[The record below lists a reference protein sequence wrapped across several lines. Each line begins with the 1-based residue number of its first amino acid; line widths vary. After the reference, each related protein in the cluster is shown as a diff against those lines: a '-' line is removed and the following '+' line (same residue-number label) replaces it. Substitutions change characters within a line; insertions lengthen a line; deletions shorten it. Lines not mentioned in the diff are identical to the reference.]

1 MATPLSLMIASSDPS
16 FRDMVHDNILNI
28 PDLKVVAEFT
38 EVAANL
44 YVRVLQ
50 ELERHASAGLVVD
63 LASSPDIAFKALER
77 VKQAIPDLYV
87 IASHFIADGE
97 TVIQAMRAG
106 ANEFLLQPLKRVEFR
121 EAMSRFERAP
131 RRISGPTESRLG
143 KVYTFLGAKGGVG
156 TTSLAVNFASVLAQ
170 RKKETVLLD
179 IDWVANDAAMQ
190 LGAAPQY
197 TLMEVADNMAKLD
210 QALFEGFVTRDPL
223 GFFLVGPPDSLDNR
237 NFFSDHMFR
246 EFATFLIE
254 KYDSVVVDAGKN
266 INDDVVMSACQVS
279 STIFLVVTQ
288 ELPSL
293 RNAQRYVTA
302 LAHLGVHQDQIKVVV
317 NHYSKKA
324 SPHHATLEQIS
335 QTLNQ
340 PVFFG
345 IPSSP
350 VMLASLNKGRPMVTD
365 RAAAPELDKAFRSFV
380 DKATGAKAT
389 PLTKTAGSKLL
400 G

>member
-1 MATPLSLMIASSDPS
+1 MIASSDPG

-44 YVRVLQ
+44 YVRILQ
-50 ELERHASAGLVVD
+50 ELERHPTAGLMID
-63 LASSPDIAFKALER
+63 LAGSPDTAFKALER

-87 IASHFIADGE
+87 MASHFIADGE

-121 EAMSRFERAP
+121 DAMARFERAP
-131 RRISGPTESRLG
+131 RRVSGPSESRLG
-143 KVYTFLGAKGGVG
+143 KIYTFLGAKGGVG
-156 TTSLAVNFASVLAQ
+156 ATTLAVNFAAVLAQ
-170 RKKETVLLD
+170 RKKQTVLVD

-197 TLMEVADNMAKLD
+197 TLMEVADNLAKLD

-223 GFFLVGPPDSLDNR
+223 GFFLVGPPDSLDKR

-279 STIFLVVTQ
+279 STIFLVVSQ

-302 LAHLGVHQDQIKVVV
+302 LSHMGVHQDQIKVLV

-340 PVFFG
+340 PVFYG

-350 VMLASLNKGRPMVTD
+350 VMLASVNKGRPMVAD
-365 RAAAPELDKAFRSFV
+365 RTVAPELDKAFRAFV
-380 DKATGAKAT
+380 DKATGAKAAS
-389 PLTKTAGSKLL
+389 LAKAAVAK
-400 G
+400 

>member
-1 MATPLSLMIASSDPS
+1 MIASSDPS
-16 FRDMVHDNILNI
+16 FRDMLHDNILNI
-28 PDLKVVAEFT
+28 PDLRIVAEFP

-50 ELERHASAGLVVD
+50 ELERHPFSGLVID
-63 LASSPDIAFKALER
+63 LAADPDAAFKALER

-87 IASHFIADGE
+87 IASHFIGDGE

-121 EAMSRFERAP
+121 DAMTRFERAP
-131 RRISGPTESRLG
+131 RRSSGPTESHLG
-143 KVYTFLGAKGGVG
+143 KIYTFLGAKGGVG

-170 RKKETVLLD
+170 RKQQTVLVD
-179 IDWVANDAAMQ
+179 IDWVANDVAMHV
-190 LGAAPQY
+190 GASPQY
-197 TLMEVADNMAKLD
+197 TLMEVADNFAKLD

-223 GFFLVGPPDSLDNR
+223 GFFVVGPPDSLDNR

-279 STIFLVVTQ
+279 SSIFLIVSQ

-302 LAHLGVHQDQIKVVV
+302 LAHMGIHQDQIKVLV
-317 NHYSKKA
+317 NHYTKKP
-324 SPHHATLEQIS
+324 SPHHASLEQIS

-340 PVFFG
+340 PVFYG

-350 VMLASLNKGRPMVTD
+350 VMLASINKGRPLVSD
-365 RAAAPELDKAFRSFV
+365 RQAAGELDKSFRSFV
-380 DKATGAKAT
+380 DKATGARAGKAKAAT
-389 PLTKTAGSKLL
+389 I
-400 G
+400 

>member
-1 MATPLSLMIASSDPS
+1 MIASSDPG

-28 PDLKVVAEFT
+28 PDIKVVAEFT

-50 ELERHASAGLVVD
+50 ELERNPHAGVVID
-63 LASSPDIAFKALER
+63 LAGNPETAFKSLER
-77 VKQAIPDLYV
+77 VKHAIPDIYI

-106 ANEFLLQPLKRVEFR
+106 ANEFLLQPLKRTEFR
-121 EAMSRFERAP
+121 DAMTRFERAP
-131 RRISGPTESRLG
+131 KRSTGLSESRLG
-143 KVYTFLGAKGGVG
+143 KIYTFLGAKGGVG
-156 TTSLAVNFASVLAQ
+156 ATSLAVNFASVLAQ
-170 RKKETVLLD
+170 RKKQTVIVD
-179 IDWVANDAAMQ
+179 IDWVANDVAMQ
-190 LGAAPQY
+190 VGVTPQY
-197 TLMEVADNMAKLD
+197 TLMEVADNFAKLD
-210 QALFEGFVTRDPL
+210 QALFEGYVTRDPL

-288 ELPSL
+288 ELPSV

-302 LAHLGVHQDQIKVVV
+302 LSHMGVHQDQIKVVV
-317 NHYSKKA
+317 NHYNKKA
-324 SPHHATLEQIS
+324 SPLHASLEQIS

-340 PVFFG
+340 PVFYG

-350 VMLASLNKGRPMVTD
+350 AMLASLNKGRPMVSN
-365 RAAAPELDKAFRSFV
+365 REAAPELDKTFRAFV
-380 DKATGAKAT
+380 DKATGAKAASGK
-389 PLTKTAGSKLL
+389 LAKGAGA
-400 G
+400 

>member
-1 MATPLSLMIASSDPS
+1 MSTPLSLMIASGDPG

-28 PDLKVVAEFT
+28 PDLKIVAEFT

-50 ELERHASAGLVVD
+50 ELERNPQSALIVD
-63 LASSPDIAFKALER
+63 LAGDPESTFKAMER
-77 VKQAIPDLYV
+77 VKHAIPDLFV
-87 IASHFIADGE
+87 VASHFIADGE
-97 TVIQAMRAG
+97 TVIHAMRAG
-106 ANEFLLQPLKRVEFR
+106 ANEFLLQPLKRTEFR
-121 EAMSRFERAP
+121 DAMARYERAP
-131 RRISGPTESRLG
+131 KRAVGLAESRLG
-143 KVYTFLGAKGGVG
+143 KIYTFLGAKGGVG

-170 RKKETVLLD
+170 RKKQTVMVD
-179 IDWVANDAAMQ
+179 VDWVANDVAMQ
-190 LGAAPQY
+190 LGVTPQY
-197 TLMEVADNMAKLD
+197 TLMEVADNFAKLD
-210 QALFEGFVTRDPL
+210 QALFEGYVTRDPL

-288 ELPSL
+288 ELASI
-293 RNAQRYVTA
+293 RAAQRYVTA
-302 LAHLGVHQDQIKVVV
+302 LSHLGVHQDQIKVVV
-317 NHYSKKA
+317 NHYNKK
-324 SPHHATLEQIS
+324 STPHHATLEQITH
-335 QTLNQ
+335 TLNQ

-350 VMLASLNKGRPMVTD
+350 VMLASLNKGRPMVAD
-365 RAAAPELDKAFRSFV
+365 RESAPELDKIFRAFV
-380 DKATGAKAT
+380 DKATGAKA
-389 PLTKTAGSKLL
+389 PVAKAAKG
-400 G
+400 

>member
-1 MATPLSLMIASSDPS
+1 MSTPLSLMIASSDPG
-16 FRDMVHDNILNI
+16 FRDMVHDNIMNI

-50 ELERHASAGLVVD
+50 ELERHPHAGLIID
-63 LASSPDIAFKALER
+63 LAGSPDTAFKALER
-77 VKQAIPDLYV
+77 VKHAIPDLYV
-87 IASHFIADGE
+87 MASHFIADGE

-106 ANEFLLQPLKRVEFR
+106 ANEFLLQPLKRTEFR
-121 EAMSRFERAP
+121 DAVARFERAP
-131 RRISGPTESRLG
+131 KRILGLSESRLG
-143 KVYTFLGAKGGVG
+143 KIYTFLGAKGGVG
-156 TTSLAVNFASVLAQ
+156 ATSLAVNFASVLAQ
-170 RKKETVLLD
+170 RKKQTVMVD
-179 IDWVANDAAMQ
+179 VDWVANDVAMQ
-190 LGAAPQY
+190 VGANPQY
-197 TLMEVADNMAKLD
+197 TLMEVADNFAKLD
-210 QALFEGFVTRDPL
+210 QALFEGYVTRDPL
-223 GFFLVGPPDSLDNR
+223 GFYLVGPPDSLDNR

-288 ELPSL
+288 ELPSV

-302 LAHLGVHQDQIKVVV
+302 LSHMGVHQDQIKVVV
-317 NHYSKKA
+317 NHYNKKA

-335 QTLNQ
+335 HTLNQ
-340 PVFFG
+340 PVFYG

-350 VMLASLNKGRPMVTD
+350 AMLASVNKGRPLVSD
-365 RAAAPELDKAFRSFV
+365 REAAPEMDKILRAFV
-380 DKATGAKAT
+380 DKATGAKPAAT
-389 PLTKTAGSKLL
+389 KAAKA
-400 G
+400 

>member
-1 MATPLSLMIASSDPS
+1 MPISLMIASSDPG

-28 PDLKVVAEFT
+28 PDLKIVAEFS

-44 YVRVLQ
+44 YVRVMQ
-50 ELERHASAGLVVD
+50 ELERHPYAGLLID
-63 LASSPDIAFKALER
+63 LAGDPEAAFKALER
-77 VKQAIPDLYV
+77 VKQAMPDLY
-87 IASHFIADGE
+87 ILASHFVADGD
-97 TVIQAMRAG
+97 TVISAMRAG

-121 EAMSRFERAP
+121 DAMARFERAP
-131 RRISGPTESRLG
+131 RRTASPTESRLG
-143 KVYTFLGAKGGVG
+143 KIYTFLGAKGGVG

-170 RKKETVLLD
+170 RKQQTVLLD
-179 IDWVANDAAMQ
+179 IDWVSGDTAMH

-197 TLMEVADNMAKLD
+197 TLMEVAENLSKLD

-223 GFFLVGPPDSLDNR
+223 GFFLVGPPESLDNR
-237 NFFSDHMFR
+237 GFFSDHMFR

-254 KYDSVVVDAGKN
+254 KYDSVVVDAGNN
-266 INDDVVMSACQVS
+266 INDDVVMGACQVS
-279 STIFLVVTQ
+279 SSVFLVVSQ

-302 LAHLGVHQDQIKVVV
+302 LSHMGIHQDQIKVIV
-317 NHYSKKA
+317 NQYSKKP

-340 PVFFG
+340 PIFFG

-350 VMLASLNKGRPMVTD
+350 IMLASINKGRPMVSD
-365 RAAAPELDKAFRSFV
+365 REAAGDLDKAFRAFV
-380 DKATGAKAT
+380 DKATGAKTQAQ
-389 PLTKTAGSKLL
+389 PLTKAKTA
-400 G
+400 